1 MELAPQQ
8 AEAEQRQPAPP
19 QPKDLDAQGVP
30 SEPERLPLDD
40 VQLPCGH
47 FCMCRE
53 CTLQVAQKKPVCPV
67 CRVRFSRYRLLEEFL
82 TRTET
87 FTELPSLF
95 GEGNDEWQHI
105 KEPDQNRQTQLH
117 QAARSGD
124 TLTAEVLLRKGDD
137 VNALNLRKRTPL
149 HLASENGHAD
159 TVEALIEGGAA
170 VDARDWVRS
179 GNR

>member
-82 TRTET
+82 TRTEK

-95 GEGNDEWQHI
+95 GEVSTLCSLAYLKTPLSDNNFSPRDPLGALQGNDEWQRI
-105 KEPDQNRQTQLH
+105 KEPNQVSLKLRNLPRRLGEFY
-117 QAARSGD
+117 GD
-124 TLTAEVLLRKGDD
+124 LGRA
-137 VNALNLRKRTPL
+137 
-149 HLASENGHAD
+149 
-159 TVEALIEGGAA
+159 
-170 VDARDWVRS
+170 
-179 GNR
+179 